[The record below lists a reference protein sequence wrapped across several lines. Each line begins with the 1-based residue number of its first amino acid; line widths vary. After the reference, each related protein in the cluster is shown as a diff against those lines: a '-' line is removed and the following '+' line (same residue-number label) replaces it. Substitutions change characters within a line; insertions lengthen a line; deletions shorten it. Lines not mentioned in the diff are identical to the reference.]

1 MKKLVI
7 LISMVAVALVVS
19 CQQEEKFEQLDNEV
33 KKEYIVS
40 IETAKD
46 VAFFHL
52 HQNKNMPKTRS
63 RNVDDIKIE
72 STFSIN
78 DDASDPVM
86 HIINYEDGGFAIVS
100 GDNRIEPMLAYSDE
114 GSFSDNHLD
123 YPEGLVDWIEHV
135 KGTID
140 YIRTN
145 DVALP
150 EELAKFWEA
159 TELSGKSR
167 AIPEQ
172 GFSCIPGERFD
183 EAISGPYLTTM
194 WHQDSPFNTLMPTIT
209 CGGTSRNAYVGCVPL
224 AIAQMLKYWEYPTG
238 YNWNNMPD
246 YTATD
251 ETRYLIHHIRVFY
264 ERYKTINYECDG
276 TGTSG
281 EAIDDVIKNNFGYR
295 SATYAS
301 FNTETLMNEVL
312 YNGRPAILTGQSPNG
327 GDGHAWVCDGGHRWS
342 VCLSE
347 DATFPAV
354 TYNYFH
360 MNWGW
365 AGQYNGW
372 FNYSNFTIP
381 DLGYNFNS
389 NKKMVYNIIPN

>member
-1 MKKLVI
+1 MKKYVV
-7 LISMVAVALVVS
+7 LISMLAVAVMVS

-33 KKEYIVS
+33 KKEHIVS

-72 STFSIN
+72 SAFSIN

-86 HIINYEDGGFAIVS
+86 HIINYEDGGFAVVS

-135 KGTID
+135 KGTIE

-172 GFSCIPGERFD
+172 EATCIPGETFD
-183 EAISGPYLTTM
+183 EYISGPLLTTT
-194 WHQDSPFNTLMPTIT
+194 WGQGVPYNDYMPYVT
-209 CGGTSRNAYVGCVPL
+209 RNGESKRAAAGCVIV
-224 AIAQMLKYWEYPTG
+224 AMAQVLNYWEYPTN
-238 YNWNNMPD
+238 YNWNNMLDNIP
-246 YTATD
+246 TT
-251 ETRYLIHHIRVFY
+251 EISGLIRDIF
-264 ERYKTINYECDG
+264 
-276 TGTSG
+276 
-281 EAIDDVIKNNFGYR
+281 
-295 SATYAS
+295 
-301 FNTETLMNEVL
+301 
-312 YNGRPAILTGQSPNG
+312 
-327 GDGHAWVCDGGHRWS
+327 
-342 VCLSE
+342 
-347 DATFPAV
+347 
-354 TYNYFH
+354 
-360 MNWGW
+360 
-365 AGQYNGW
+365 
-372 FNYSNFTIP
+372 
-381 DLGYNFNS
+381 
-389 NKKMVYNIIPN
+389 